1 MATIDRDKLG
11 EYLSAYLDGELSD
24 SERAAV
30 DRLLAR
36 DARVRAQ
43 LDELRQTVEMVRAL
57 PRRAARPRCW
67 RT

>member
-24 SERAAV
+24 SERAAI

-43 LDELRQTVEMVRAL
+43 LDERSDSTSLASVATE
-57 PRRAARPRCW
+57 
-67 RT
+67 